1 MTVRYDSSPSN
12 LRALRDRLT
21 AVAKREGIVFGRL
34 QQHVGVLVVAQFM
47 NRAADGEGAP
57 MLLVKGGASL
67 ELRRGIPESRTSKDL
82 DAVVRGDIETVH
94 ERLADA
100 GADGWEGFTAV
111 FTAPVPFEV
120 PGLVAHPQRFTA
132 KLSYQGKPFVSVPV
146 EISPVEAG
154 NADAF
159 DSVSSDAL
167 TLVGLSENVAVPC
180 MTLPWQIAQ
189 KIHACTEPVEA
200 PRTNDRARDLVDL
213 QLLEALTVDD
223 PLADAEEVCRV
234 VFEAR
239 RKHAWPPIVSA
250 QSNWDVIYMRALEG
264 LDDIGIAGDL
274 DNALVR
280 VQGFIDRIADAR
292 R

>member
-1 MTVRYDSSPSN
+1 MTARYGSSPSN

-21 AVAKREGIVFGRL
+21 AAAKREGVVFGRL

-47 NRAADGEGAP
+47 NLAADDQGLP
-57 MLLVKGGASL
+57 VLLVKGGASL

-82 DAVVRGDIETVH
+82 DAVIRGDIASVY

-100 GADGWEGFTAV
+100 GAGGWEGFTAT

-120 PGLVAHPQRFTA
+120 PGLVGKPHRLTA
-132 KLSYQGKPFVSVPV
+132 KLAYQGKPFVSIPI

-154 NADAF
+154 NAEEF
-159 DSVSSDAL
+159 DTVSSDAL
-167 TLVGLSENVAVPC
+167 TLVGLSESVAVPC

-189 KIHACTEPVEA
+189 KIHACTEPVEP

-223 PLADAEEVCRV
+223 PLTDIEAACRA

-239 RKHAWPPIVSA
+239 GKHVWPPVLTA
-250 QSNWDVIYMRALEG
+250 QDNWEIIYVRALEG
-264 LDDIGIAGDL
+264 LEDIGIAGSL
-274 DNALVR
+274 DEALVR
-280 VQGFIDRIADAR
+280 VQSFIDRIVANR
-292 R
+292 